1 MKPFT
6 TSLKLS
12 IPLQFCNLFFQNTR
26 NHFAKFQFNLVYV
39 LLWRII
45 KVKKASERA
54 NHYLSLSTE
63 CLQCSRR
70 YWVLKK
76 LVFLQDS

>member
-1 MKPFT
+1 MKSFT

-12 IPLQFCNLFFQNTR
+12 IPLQFCNLLFQDVH
-26 NHFAKFQFNLVYV
+26 NHFAEFQSNLVCV

-54 NHYLSLSTE
+54 NHYWSLSTE
-63 CLQCSRR
+63 YLQCSRR
-70 YWVLKK
+70 Y
-76 LVFLQDS
+76 

>member
-1 MKPFT
+1 MKPLT

-12 IPLQFCNLFFQNTR
+12 IPLQFCNLFFQNAHNR
-26 NHFAKFQFNLVYV
+26 FAEFQFNLICV

-54 NHYLSLSTE
+54 NYN
-63 CLQCSRR
+63 
-70 YWVLKK
+70 YY
-76 LVFLQDS
+76 